1 MAGIF
6 WIQIGV
12 AMSNK
17 NAFSL
22 NDFYKELI
30 FTDINELHDLWREF
44 SCESELSCGSLTCE
58 KFYHFIRKN
67 MEKYNSLLDILKKK
81 ISSDNNSFR
90 ETLVEYYNFTKFNQ
104 EEINKCIFNNFDD
117 MIKYYKKIYANL
129 PDETE
134 LPNDYDECYYVYY
147 SIIILLFG
155 LVDGYKT
162 LRQKFTSIPK
172 QNKLTKFYQSK
183 KLNLLEVDDQYK
195 KYDLL
200 SISLENFELYGDQ
213 PFQLKDKRIE
223 SCLCFSEL
231 IPNKYSATRNGHL
244 SLKELLWQYLKINK
258 IKKLSLRPDFE
269 KVPAN
274 GLSVS
279 FEEFEIGIPFEIK
292 GLNEKNVAKLFQSH
306 NYDNQLWVYRDTE
319 NNITFEEFNNE
330 EYEDY
335 FHISGYR
342 VSNVIHLKY
351 LKEKEEYFIHHLD
364 HEYIFYTQEEYEKRK
379 RNYLQKGNARKR
391 IKTFK
396 IDDSK
401 IPLNTKADLIFL
413 ETILKECLSHVDLI
427 EEYLGTKA
435 PQQS

>member
-1 MAGIF
+1 
-6 WIQIGV
+6 
-12 AMSNK
+12 
-17 NAFSL
+17 
-22 NDFYKELI
+22 
-30 FTDINELHDLWREF
+30 
-44 SCESELSCGSLTCE
+44 
-58 KFYHFIRKN
+58 
-67 MEKYNSLLDILKKK
+67 
-81 ISSDNNSFR
+81 
-90 ETLVEYYNFTKFNQ
+90 
-104 EEINKCIFNNFDD
+104 

-200 SISLENFELYGDQ
+200 SISLENFELCGDQ

-231 IPNKYSATRNGHL
+231 IPNKYSVTKNGHL

-319 NNITFEEFNNE
+319 NNMCEIGRA
-330 EYEDY
+330 
-335 FHISGYR
+335 SVG
-342 VSNVIHLKY
+342 
-351 LKEKEEYFIHHLD
+351 
-364 HEYIFYTQEEYEKRK
+364 
-379 RNYLQKGNARKR
+379 
-391 IKTFK
+391 
-396 IDDSK
+396 
-401 IPLNTKADLIFL
+401 
-413 ETILKECLSHVDLI
+413 KECRSRWSPYH
-427 EEYLGTKA
+427 
-435 PQQS
+435 

>member
-1 MAGIF
+1 
-6 WIQIGV
+6 
-12 AMSNK
+12 MSNK